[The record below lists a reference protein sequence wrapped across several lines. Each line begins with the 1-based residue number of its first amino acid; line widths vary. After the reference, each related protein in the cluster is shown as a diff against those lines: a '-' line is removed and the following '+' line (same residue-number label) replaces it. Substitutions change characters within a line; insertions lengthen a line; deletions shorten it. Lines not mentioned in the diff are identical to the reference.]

1 MGAIMQLKKMMPWG
15 RQEYT
20 QTELE
25 PPLLAEEMKETVAA
39 EKSRLE
45 NPIDN
50 PVGLGGEIPISPS
63 MYINLKNKVNPTG
76 PMSSLPLNQFFSHNF
91 VNQGRYT
98 GSSQK
103 SQESLEQGLAGLVA
117 QFQNAIFTVMDETQ
131 AKIDSL
137 RKTELQTE
145 GITGNYSGQLKL
157 ACTRL
162 ERDLLT
168 LSEQIGLSDQ
178 RKGWVLAAL
187 NEYQIGF
194 DRGLREAIDAELL
207 GL

>member
-1 MGAIMQLKKMMPWG
+1 MGAIMQLKKLMPWG
-15 RQEYT
+15 RRVT
-20 QTELE
+20 DQTEFD
-25 PPLLAEEMKETVAA
+25 PPLHSDEMTENVMV
-39 EKSRLE
+39 EKGRIE

-76 PMSSLPLNQFFSHNF
+76 PMASVPVNQFFNQNF
-91 VNQGRYT
+91 VNQGRYA

-103 SQESLEQGLAGLVA
+103 SRESLEQGLAGLVA
-117 QFQNAIFTVMDETQ
+117 QFQNSICTVMDETQ
-131 AKIDSL
+131 AKIDNL
-137 RKTELQTE
+137 RKIELQTE
-145 GITGNYSGQLKL
+145 GIAGNYSGQLKL

-162 ERDLLT
+162 ERDLFT
-168 LSEQIGLSDQ
+168 LSEQIDLSEH

>member
-1 MGAIMQLKKMMPWG
+1 
-15 RQEYT
+15 
-20 QTELE
+20 
-25 PPLLAEEMKETVAA
+25 
-39 EKSRLE
+39 
-45 NPIDN
+45 
-50 PVGLGGEIPISPS
+50 
-63 MYINLKNKVNPTG
+63 
-76 PMSSLPLNQFFSHNF
+76 
-91 VNQGRYT
+91 
-98 GSSQK
+98 
-103 SQESLEQGLAGLVA
+103 LAGLVA